1 VTSILG
7 ISAFYHD
14 SAACLVR
21 DGEIIAAAQEERFTR
36 IKHDH
41 NFPVHAARYCLKEA
55 GITAEQLDYVGFYD
69 KPLLKFDRLLETY
82 LDYAPS
88 GFRSF
93 LKSMPL
99 WMKEKLWMPD
109 LIRIEMAKAN
119 GVEDER
125 AAKKAR
131 KKFEWKLLFGDHHE
145 SHAASAFYPSP
156 FEEAAIL
163 TIDGVGEWATS
174 SIGIG
179 TGNEITLLKELR
191 FPDSLGLLYSAFT
204 YYTGFRVN
212 SGEYKVMGLAPYGE
226 PKYAGLIRDKLAEI
240 RDDGSI
246 RMNHEYF
253 SYSQGLRMTNTAFD
267 KVFDGPP
274 RLPES
279 KITQREMDLARSI
292 QVITEEAMLKMAGFV
307 HRETG
312 MKRLC
317 MAGGVALNCV
327 ANGRLLR
334 EGPFEDIWIQPA
346 AGDAGGALGIALAI
360 WHRYL
365 GKPRISAEKAG
376 SWKSSTGVPP
386 LNHSQ
391 DARATTLPPY
401 FDGMKGS
408 YLGPQD
414 SVAEIEEFLQTKN
427 LPYKN
432 YPREQLPGIVAGLLA
447 DEKIVGLHQGRMEFG
462 PRALGARSIIGDAR
476 SAAMQSVMN
485 LKIKYRESFRPFA
498 PSVLREHLADWFELD
513 YESPYM
519 MLVADVV
526 PRRRREMSEEEK
538 GLFGISKLNIKRS
551 EIPAVTHVDYSARI
565 QTVRRETN
573 PLYWEIIEA
582 FRQKTGCPVIVNTS
596 FNVRGEPIV
605 CTPEDSYRCFMRT
618 EMDYLVLE
626 TCVLDKRDQP
636 PFEEKTDWR
645 SEFKLD

>member
-1 VTSILG
+1 MVSILG

-14 SAACLVR
+14 SAACLVV

-82 LDYAPS
+82 LDYAPA

-109 LIRIEMAKAN
+109 LIRTEMAKAN
-119 GVEDER
+119 GIEDER

-179 TGNEITLLKELR
+179 QGSEITLLKELR

-204 YYTGFRVN
+204 YYTGFKVN

-226 PKYAGLIRDKLAEI
+226 PKYVALIKDKLAEV

-253 SYSQGLRMTNTAFD
+253 SYSQGLRMTNSAFD
-267 KVFDGPP
+267 KVFDGP
-274 RLPES
+274 RRRPES

-292 QVITEEAMLKMAGFV
+292 QVITEEAMLKMAGYV

-317 MAGGVALNCV
+317 LAGGVALNCV

-334 EGPFEDIWIQPA
+334 ESPFEDIWIQPA

-365 GKPRISAEKAG
+365 GKPRVSAETAG
-376 SWKSSTGVPP
+376 TWRSGRDESKNGLP
-386 LNHSQ
+386 L
-391 DARATTLPPY
+391 Y

-408 YLGPQD
+408 YLGPQN
-414 SVAEIEEFLQTKN
+414 SVAEIEEFLRSKN
-427 LPYKN
+427 LAYRKYSRN
-432 YPREQLPGIVAGLLA
+432 ELPEVVAQLLA
-447 DEKIVGLHQGRMEFG
+447 DGKIVGLHQGRMEFG

-476 SAAMQSVMN
+476 SAEMQSVMN

-498 PSVLREHLADWFELD
+498 PSVLREDVADWFELD

-526 PRRRREMSEEEK
+526 PRRRREMSDEEK

-618 EMDYLVLE
+618 EMDYLALE
-626 TCVLDKRDQP
+626 TCVLDKKDQP
-636 PFEEKTDWR
+636 RFEESGDWR
-645 SEFKLD
+645 SQFTLD